1 MLLFRKAKHTQ
12 LTYMG
17 REGKGGGGGGE
28 AEKFG
33 GEASFPSP
41 HFEPW
46 LGSRIVYL

>member
-1 MLLFRKAKHTQ
+1 
-12 LTYMG
+12 MG
-17 REGKGGGGGGE
+17 GGGGGGGGGGE

-46 LGSRIVYL
+46 LGSGRVYL